1 MRVSTLQVDDPSRPI
16 FRPQVQLPETA
27 RLQFGGRLQAGYKFA
42 FDRFAVTPFL
52 AVQYLQLWQSGYA
65 ETSFTA
71 AGAPGILGLTF
82 QPRTITSLPTFL
94 GAQVDTRIA
103 LPYGATWVP
112 FVRASWVH
120 EFMPDRNIA
129 AAMGLLPT
137 GTFIVD
143 GPRAASDAARIE
155 AGSNLYVTRN
165 IALFG
170 NFIGE
175 YSNRTSSNAGN
186 GGLRVTW

>member
-1 MRVSTLQVDDPSRPI
+1 MSVCRRQTVSVRTV
-16 FRPQVQLPETA
+16 FRW
-27 RLQFGGRLQAGYKFA
+27 
-42 FDRFAVTPFL
+42 
-52 AVQYLQLWQSGYA
+52 LWG
-65 ETSFTA
+65 E
-71 AGAPGILGLTF
+71 
-82 QPRTITSLPTFL
+82 
-94 GAQVDTRIA
+94 
-103 LPYGATWVP
+103 
-112 FVRASWVH
+112 
-120 EFMPDRNIA
+120 
-129 AAMGLLPT
+129 

-165 IALFG
+165 VAFFG